1 MLEWVMI
8 FRTVGMD
15 VCEWIWKDQRWNAM
29 DIMYA
34 PKIHVEALTPSVAA
48 FGNRAY
54 NVVIKVKWGHVGEAL
69 IP

>member
-1 MLEWVMI
+1 
-8 FRTVGMD
+8 
-15 VCEWIWKDQRWNAM
+15 M

-54 NVVIKVKWGHVGEAL
+54 NVVIKVK
-69 IP
+69 